1 MRRAAVSMPTNIAEG
16 SGRGSNADFAR
27 FVQMAIGSASEV
39 EYLLLLARDL
49 RYVDAAEFGNL
60 EEQVI
65 EVRRMLIGFLR
76 RLQSESV
83 AGQ

>member
-1 MRRAAVSMPTNIAEG
+1 
-16 SGRGSNADFAR
+16 
-27 FVQMAIGSASEV
+27 MAIGSASEV